1 VCASVAATAAYVGV
15 TTCNPNYSIA
25 QLGTITRWTPVKNLT
40 FSGEFL
46 WSHLNQNYA
55 GTFVTSG
62 SYGTGA
68 YTIGNQDTYQVFLRA
83 QRNF

>member
-1 VCASVAATAAYVGV
+1 
-15 TTCNPNYSIA
+15 
-25 QLGTITRWTPVKNLT
+25 LGTITRWTPVKNLT

-55 GTFVTSG
+55 GIVTASG

-68 YTIGNQDTYQVFLRA
+68 YVIGNQDTYQVFLRA